1 MEEQKTTEKKVDES
15 WKQKAA
21 EAMEKVDKQMEAEA
35 NVMAPDTPFV
45 SVAEVKQYLTELSM
59 VLNQISDGIG
69 ESIKTMDSRLDKGDN
84 SNDKQD

>member
-1 MEEQKTTEKKVDES
+1 MDEQKTTEKTVDES
-15 WKQKAA
+15 WKKKAM
-21 EAMEKVDKQMEAEA
+21 EAMETIDKQMEAEA

-59 VLNQISDGIG
+59 VLNQISEGIG
-69 ESIKTMDSRLDKGDN
+69 ESIRTMDSRLKGDN